1 MGCNVDF
8 YCTCYFL
15 RVIRMELGF
24 LLMKFCGRSKKYSD
38 TGNRTPSCRV
48 KGGNVSRYT
57 ISDDFKGAS
66 WKICLLTTDGRYVQV
81 NHVLLPFC
89 HLISQREF
97 PKIDDSVWTTVSMHN

>member
-57 ISDDFKGAS
+57 ISD
-66 WKICLLTTDGRYVQV
+66 ICFNVS
-81 NHVLLPFC
+81 VLMLFFDPNC
-89 HLISQREF
+89 LS
-97 PKIDDSVWTTVSMHN
+97 